1 MKSPDGG
8 SYLEESQVLIDNS
21 PTTLIAQV
29 PRDGRQLSPI
39 EERFEECTGQ
49 NKDTC
54 RRGSRA
60 NVVVRRTSITAF
72 SVVYIFFKK

>member
-8 SYLEESQVLIDNS
+8 SYLEESQVLID
-21 PTTLIAQV
+21 TLIAQV
-29 PRDGRQLSPI
+29 SRDGRQLSSI

-49 NKDTC
+49 KKDTC

-72 SVVYIFFKK
+72 TVVYIFFKK